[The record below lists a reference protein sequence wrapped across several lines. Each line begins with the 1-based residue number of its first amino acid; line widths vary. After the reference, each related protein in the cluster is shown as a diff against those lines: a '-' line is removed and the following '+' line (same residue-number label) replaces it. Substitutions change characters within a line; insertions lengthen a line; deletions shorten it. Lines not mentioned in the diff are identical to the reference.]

1 MRSWPSTRSQQDN
14 SQAES
19 SSMNNSDSVVV
30 SKAGVAASSSS
41 SQLQQ
46 QQHWYHPQQ
55 LLPSGT
61 TVPRRGS
68 LPISRSQLR
77 QLQLEGRLKKRPP
90 STEIYV
96 ASDRTRLDDTP
107 EQIRKFLDTIK
118 LNSEEEDYSEVFAES
133 SRASSRC
140 NSLKLKNKKGL
151 NGSIRRGSDLT
162 SSLKR
167 SSSSSKTVG
176 IAFRFLLTVPL
187 GTISPH
193 VYPYTPYYN

>member
-46 QQHWYHPQQ
+46 QQQPLWYHPQQ

-61 TVPRRGS
+61 SVPRRGS

-96 ASDRTRLDDTP
+96 SSDRTRLDDTP

-118 LNSEEEDYSEVFAES
+118 LNGDNSEEDEEVFVES
-133 SRASSRC
+133 RSNSRS
-140 NSLKLKNKKGL
+140 NSLKLKNKKRL
-151 NGSIRRGSDLT
+151 NGASSLTKRRGSDLT
-162 SSLKR
+162 SSSLKR
-167 SSSSSKTVG
+167 SSSSTKTVG
-176 IAFRFLLTVPL
+176 I
-187 GTISPH
+187 S
-193 VYPYTPYYN
+193 

>member
-55 LLPSGT
+55 LLPQAGT

-118 LNSEEEDYSEVFAES
+118 LNDNSEEDSEVFVES
-133 SRASSRC
+133 SRASSRS

-176 IAFRFLLTVPL
+176 LTLLT
-187 GTISPH
+187 I
-193 VYPYTPYYN
+193 N

>member
-1 MRSWPSTRSQQDN
+1 
-14 SQAES
+14 
-19 SSMNNSDSVVV
+19 MNNSDSVVV

-46 QQHWYHPQQ
+46 QQQPLWYHPQQ

-61 TVPRRGS
+61 SVPRRGS

-96 ASDRTRLDDTP
+96 SSDRTRLDDTP

-118 LNSEEEDYSEVFAES
+118 LNCDNSEEDDSGNEVFVES
-133 SRASSRC
+133 RSNSRS
-140 NSLKLKNKKGL
+140 NSLKLKTKKRL
-151 NGSIRRGSDLT
+151 NGASSLTKRRGSDLT
-162 SSLKR
+162 SSSLKR
-167 SSSSSKTVG
+167 SSSSTKTVG
-176 IAFRFLLTVPL
+176 ILFLDFVLPLNETIFPAWEAVKLTRV
-187 GTISPH
+187 TQ
-193 VYPYTPYYN
+193 T